1 MAYVNLLQVIYP
13 VGSCYISFSATSPAS
28 IVGGSWSQ
36 IKSGLMMAI
45 GSTGAATS
53 AGGTGGSRKIS
64 TNQMPA
70 HQHTIKGWNIG
81 SAGAIAST
89 TPYNWIGYENSGWSS
104 SAAMMNAA
112 GGGGGLYSR
121 TLLCLYLEKN
131 RLNFLPSLGE
141 GVDING
147 Y

>member
-1 MAYVNLLQVIYP
+1 MAYINLLQVIYP
-13 VGSCYISFSATSPAS
+13 VGSCYISFSATSPSS
-28 IVGGSWSQ
+28 IIGGTWYQ

-70 HQHTIKGWNIG
+70 HRHTIKGWNIG

-104 SAAMMNAA
+104 SAAMMDAA
-112 GGGGGLYSR
+112 GGGGADYIPAHFSVYIWRR
-121 TLLCLYLEKN
+121 TA
-131 RLNFLPSLGE
+131 
-141 GVDING
+141 
-147 Y
+147 

>member
-1 MAYVNLLQVIYP
+1 MAYINLLQVIYP
-13 VGSCYISFSATSPAS
+13 VGSCYISFSATSPSS
-28 IVGGSWSQ
+28 IIGGTWSQ

-104 SAAMMNAA
+104 SAAMMNAV
-112 GGGGGLYSR
+112 GGGADYIPAHFSVYIWRR
-121 TLLCLYLEKN
+121 TA
-131 RLNFLPSLGE
+131 
-141 GVDING
+141 
-147 Y
+147 

>member
-53 AGGTGGSRKIS
+53 AGGTGGSRKIAV
-64 TNQMPA
+64 TQLPA
-70 HQHTIKGWNIG
+70 HTHDMPGTNHGTTVKDQYGYYPVWIDNDK
-81 SAGAIAST
+81 AS
-89 TPYNWIGYENSGWSS
+89 NWRTSPS
-104 SAAMMNAA
+104 SAT
-112 GGGGGLYSR
+112 GGGTDYIPAHFSVYIWRR
-121 TLLCLYLEKN
+121 TA
-131 RLNFLPSLGE
+131 
-141 GVDING
+141 
-147 Y
+147 

>member
-13 VGSCYISFSATSPAS
+13 VGSCYISFSSTSPAS

-45 GSTGAATS
+45 GSTGAATA

-81 SAGAIAST
+81 SAGAISST

-104 SAAMMNAA
+104 NAAMMNSA
-112 GGGGGLYSR
+112 GGGRTIFPHTSQSIFGEEPPKIFTFSWRGGR
-121 TLLCLYLEKN
+121 
-131 RLNFLPSLGE
+131 G
-141 GVDING
+141 
-147 Y
+147 

>member
-28 IVGGSWSQ
+28 IVGGSWLQ

-45 GSTGAATS
+45 GSTGAATA

-64 TNQMPA
+64 MNQMPA

-104 SAAMMNAA
+104 NAAMMNSA
-112 GGGGGLYSR
+112 GGGGLYSR

-131 RLNFLPSLGE
+131 RLNYLPSLGE
-141 GVDING
+141 GVDNNG
-147 Y
+147 LH